1 MYDRD
6 DFAMMVTH
14 SLSSMTVKGCSFMGF
29 QPGTLSI
36 IEILLATHKYECSTS
51 QSLSL
56 SFHPQR

>member
-14 SLSSMTVKGCSFMGF
+14 SLSSMKVKGCSFMGF
-29 QPGTLSI
+29 QPGTLFI
-36 IEILLATHKYECSTS
+36 IEILLATHKYESSTS